1 MQYDIWVDSLW
12 IEDDMINR
20 GSDPDHNPD
29 PW

>member
-1 MQYDIWVDSLW
+1 
-12 IEDDMINR
+12 MINR